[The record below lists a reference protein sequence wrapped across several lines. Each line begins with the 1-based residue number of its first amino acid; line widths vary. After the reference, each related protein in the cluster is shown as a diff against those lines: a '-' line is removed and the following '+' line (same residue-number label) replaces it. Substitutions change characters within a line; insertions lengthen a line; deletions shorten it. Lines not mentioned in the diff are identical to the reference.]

1 MVEAA
6 EAVRNLP
13 GIIVQAAGRQP
24 LAVMIPQGADL
35 SWKRVMTS
43 SFGSRYDKVVGN
55 IAVEELARETYIKT
69 IDQGFAPL
77 VVELDRAITAA
88 HPDLEAAVRYRMLM
102 YAVRG
107 DFRHWICAIGATNN
121 RICLRFLYGS
131 SLGAAPGTLRAGSTT
146 MGTID
151 LTAVQ
156 DVDAR
161 LIGDL
166 VDRAIV
172 RVGEVKAGEASP
184 LSAKIVR

>member
-1 MVEAA
+1 
-6 EAVRNLP
+6 
-13 GIIVQAAGRQP
+13 
-24 LAVMIPQGADL
+24 
-35 SWKRVMTS
+35 MTS